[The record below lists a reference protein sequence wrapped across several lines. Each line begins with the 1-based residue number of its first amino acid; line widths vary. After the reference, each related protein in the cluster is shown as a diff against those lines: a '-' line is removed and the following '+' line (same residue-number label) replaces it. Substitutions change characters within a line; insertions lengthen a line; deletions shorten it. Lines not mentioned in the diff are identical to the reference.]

1 MTLCCETL
9 VYSTGNQM
17 HPSMSSG
24 CKDQTEHSQSS
35 QSQVLRTQNQME
47 GKTSYSS
54 HIGGAQQSLP
64 KQRQVWRKL
73 LSYQSV
79 CGASLDSKY
88 MKGLCL
94 MFFPKVLPSY
104 DKWHIRYRQRK
115 TVTIL
120 GRKVSIK
127 IESAYLPNIRV
138 ARSPR
143 TSSID
148 IFSCQSKF
156 RMREKGLSWL
166 FLPSPAGR
174 IREADVWRSC
184 YLLLAF
190 ARGSRI
196 SQLWQPGVGK
206 GESGPS
212 QYPANY
218 ANYWGGMNPPSHP
231 SWVLLAD
238 LIIKLTWDRLT
249 GGKEI

>member
-1 MTLCCETL
+1 
-9 VYSTGNQM
+9 M

-24 CKDQTEHSQSS
+24 CKDQTEYSQSS

-47 GKTSYSS
+47 GKTSYRS
-54 HIGGAQQSLP
+54 HIGVAQQSLP

-94 MFFPKVLPSY
+94 MFFPKVLPPY
-104 DKWHIRYRQRK
+104 DKWHIIYRQRK

-127 IESAYLPNIRV
+127 IESAHLPNIRV

-143 TSSID
+143 TSSTD

-166 FLPSPAGR
+166 FPSFRPRRQNQGSWC
-174 IREADVWRSC
+174 VKK
-184 YLLLAF
+184 LLLA
-190 ARGSRI
+190 
-196 SQLWQPGVGK
+196 
-206 GESGPS
+206 
-212 QYPANY
+212 
-218 ANYWGGMNPPSHP
+218 
-231 SWVLLAD
+231 
-238 LIIKLTWDRLT
+238 T
-249 GGKEI
+249 GFC